1 MTGNSPSELELSCQY
16 QLSDLVTGLCC
27 APDGRGWAASS
38 AAGEVVWNAGSS
50 HLISLQAANRH
61 SIEDVAFSADGRW
74 LAAGGQ
80 AGKLFIWDCRDL
92 QSPQLVQ
99 SLDID
104 RWIEHLV
111 WHPSQPTLAIGYG
124 NRVKI
129 WDMMNRTEVT
139 TWQLTKS
146 SIFDLAWHPTGVKL
160 AVAGYKGVEIWSPNE
175 PTAPS
180 ERLDVATATIA
191 IAWSADGRYLAAGN
205 LDRTLTIMD
214 RQQPGEC
221 WTLQGCPGKIRQ
233 LAWIAGTQTPCL
245 AVASGTTI
253 AIWDASADATTW
265 DGRLLTGHQEIVT
278 VTIAHPHAPGFTSGG
293 ADGYAC
299 VWTADGEIA
308 QIISHPILSGF
319 TKFSWHPECLYL
331 ATGKQTG
338 EICLWSIPA

>member
-1 MTGNSPSELELSCQY
+1 LTGNPQSELELGWQY

-50 HLISLQAANRH
+50 QIVSLQSADGH
-61 SIEDVAFSADGRW
+61 SIADVAFSADGRW

-92 QSPQLVQ
+92 QLVQ
-99 SLDID
+99 TLAID

-124 NRVKI
+124 NRVKV
-129 WDMMNRTEVT
+129 WDMMSHSEVT
-139 TWQLTKS
+139 TWQFPKS
-146 SIFDLAWHPTGVKL
+146 SIFDLAWHPGGVKL
-160 AVAGYKGVEIWSPNE
+160 AVAGYKGVEIWSPSE
-175 PTAPS
+175 LTAPS

-205 LDRTLTIMD
+205 LDRTLTMMD
-214 RQQPGEC
+214 RQQLQDC

-233 LAWIAGTQTPCL
+233 LAWIAATETPCL

-253 AIWDASADATTW
+253 VLWDASADATTW
-265 DGRLLTGHQEIVT
+265 DGRLLAGHQDVVT
-278 VTIAHPHAPGFTSGG
+278 VTISDPHAPSLASGG
-293 ADGYAC
+293 ADGYTCLWA
-299 VWTADGEIA
+299 ADGEIL
-308 QIISHPILSGF
+308 QILSQPIFSGF
-319 TKFSWHPECLYL
+319 TKLSWHPDRLYL
-331 ATGKQTG
+331 ATGTQTG